1 MTNGLKNHKD
11 RTGRDAVLIQGEGD
25 KSPRLVERKVELVE
39 EFAFL
44 FYRNMKKVLMENK
57 LSQHDLLV
65 LFALLERVNTKA
77 ALGLVGVNQSSMA
90 KELGTTTAQMSRSC
104 ARLEAAGLLLR
115 DEVKDICVNPA
126 VLLKGSP
133 KDLYVKRAEL
143 LAQGMKAI
151 GVDSVI

>member
-1 MTNGLKNHKD
+1 MTNNLRNHKD
-11 RTGRDAVLIQGEGD
+11 RTGREAVLIQGVDD
-25 KSPRLVERKVELVE
+25 KAPRMVERKVELVE

-44 FYRNMKKVLMENK
+44 FYRNMKKVLQTHK

-77 ALGLVGVNQSSMA
+77 ALGLVGINQSGMA

-104 ARLEAAGLLLR
+104 TRLEQAGLLLR
-115 DEVKDICVNPA
+115 DGDGDISVNPA

-133 KDLYVKRAEL
+133 KDLYAKRADL
-143 LAQGMKAI
+143 LDQGMRAI
-151 GVDSVI
+151 GVESVI